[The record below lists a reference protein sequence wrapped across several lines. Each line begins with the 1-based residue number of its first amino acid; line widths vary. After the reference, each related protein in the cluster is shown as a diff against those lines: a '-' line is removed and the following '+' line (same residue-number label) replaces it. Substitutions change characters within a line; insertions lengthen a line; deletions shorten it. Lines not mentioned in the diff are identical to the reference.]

1 MGILNSLRNTGRRV
15 TNFLGNLAEARAKT
29 AANSVT
35 DFNAKTDKAVNA
47 VLAGD
52 PDLAPIV
59 KDIKDMQK
67 QAKRMSGRQKRQAA
81 TPVCRALRREKISIN
96 NNSLRNRD
104 CSCNSGKKYKKCCLA
119 KRRIVAYQTWLR
131 LTGKIPKAA

>member
-1 MGILNSLRNTGRRV
+1 MGILNSLRATGRRV
-15 TNFLGNLAEARAKT
+15 KNFLGNLAEARAET

-35 DFNAKTDKAVNA
+35 NFNANTDKAVNA

-52 PDLAPIV
+52 PDLAPI
-59 KDIKDMQK
+59 IKGATK
-67 QAKRMSGRQKRQAA
+67 QAKRMTRRQKRQAA
-81 TPVCRALRREKISIN
+81 TPVCRALRRDKININ

-104 CSCNSGKKYKKCCLA
+104 CSCGSGKKYKECCLA

-131 LTGKIPKAA
+131 MTGKLNKAA